1 MAGRRAEIR
10 HGGQRSGRADAG
22 GARGSCSRHRLF
34 HRRQGRAWRQ
44 DRRHVPG
51 RFPSGDRLSRCGD
64 HHRKTGGLGLSRLP
78 AFDRGEDHPRKIR
91 LQVSRQPLD
100 LMFDISPA
108 EWTAILLSLRVA
120 VAATLVATPF
130 GIALAWLLARRS
142 FWGKS
147 ILDAVVHLP
156 LVLPPV
162 VTGYLLLL
170 TFGRRGLVGAWLAD
184 HLGIVFA
191 FRWTGAALAC
201 GIMSFPLLVRPI
213 RLSIEAIDRRLEQ
226 ASSTLG
232 AAPWQVFATVTL
244 PLALPGVLAGMVLG
258 FAKAIGEFGATI
270 TFVSNIPGE
279 TQTISSAIY
288 SLIQTPDGDAAAGRL
303 VLISIVIAMS
313 ALIASEWFARRATRR
328 LHGN

>member
-1 MAGRRAEIR
+1 
-10 HGGQRSGRADAG
+10 
-22 GARGSCSRHRLF
+22 
-34 HRRQGRAWRQ
+34 
-44 DRRHVPG
+44 V
-51 RFPSGDRLSRCGD
+51 
-64 HHRKTGGLGLSRLP
+64 
-78 AFDRGEDHPRKIR
+78 
-91 LQVSRQPLD
+91 LD
-100 LMFDISPA
+100 LSPQDWIA
-108 EWTAILLSLRVA
+108 VQLSLRIA
-120 VAATLVATPF
+120 LVATVVSLPF
-130 GIALAWLLARRS
+130 GVAIAYVLARKN
-142 FWGKS
+142 FWGKAL
-147 ILDAVVHLP
+147 LDALVHLP

-213 RLSIEAIDRRLEQ
+213 RLSIEAIDKRLEQ
-226 ASSTLG
+226 AAGTLG
-232 AAPWQVFATVTL
+232 AAPWRVFTTVTL

-288 SLIQTPDGDAAAGRL
+288 SLIQTPDGDTAALRL
-303 VLISIVIAMS
+303 VIVSIVIAMG
-313 ALIASEWFARRATRR
+313 ALIASEFFARRATQR